1 MRGDLCDLYALE
13 NKMDIWDKSKI
24 VIFLLFVIPGFISM
38 KMYSVLRP
46 NAFFDTSN
54 ANFVFF

>member
-24 VIFLLFVIPGFISM
+24 VIFLLFVYTWLH
-38 KMYSVLRP
+38 KYEDV
-46 NAFFDTSN
+46 
-54 ANFVFF
+54 